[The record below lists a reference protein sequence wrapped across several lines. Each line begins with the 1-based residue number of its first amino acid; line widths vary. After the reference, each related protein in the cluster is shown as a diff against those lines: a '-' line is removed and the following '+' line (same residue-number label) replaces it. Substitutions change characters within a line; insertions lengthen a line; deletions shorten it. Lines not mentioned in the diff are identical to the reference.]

1 MNNKNLF
8 MEVHVIQS
16 IPFSNIN
23 RDDVG
28 MPKTGIYGGTIRARA
43 SSQSYKKNIRERFKK
58 YFPENELGVRT
69 RELTDMFKNKLIE
82 ILQDHDV
89 KTAGDINDKN
99 IDDAVAAILERSEIE
114 KKDKETKD
122 KETKNKE
129 TKNKEKK
136 DKEKKDKETK
146 DKETKKVM
154 IFLSNKEVEELCRT
168 TLLLGLDEKN
178 AKEKANELFGTSDLK
193 NIYKNILKNNLSMDI
208 IMFGRMVASNPD
220 MNVDA
225 CVQVAHTMSTHAV
238 QSDTD
243 YFTAVDD
250 LCTNGAGHIDNADFN
265 SATVY
270 RYASVDV
277 KSIFDEFENVS
288 MAPEDKKEYIAKS
301 VSLFLKEFVFA
312 MPNGKMNSFANHTM
326 PEFVYVTFRTD
337 EQVNM
342 APAFEKAISPSP
354 EGYVDRSVEALKDY
368 ALSVYR
374 DFVSAPT
381 DALCI
386 GRDEPDLGDRV
397 SLLNAINTVHDKVKD
412 YD

>member
-28 MPKTGIYGGTIRARA
+28 IPKTGIYGGTIRARA

-58 YFPENELGVRT
+58 YFPESELGVRT

-82 ILQDHDV
+82 ILQDPDV

-99 IDDAVAAILERSEIE
+99 IKDAVAAILERSEIE
-114 KKDKETKD
+114 KKDKE
-122 KETKNKE
+122 
-129 TKNKEKK
+129 KK
-136 DKEKKDKETK
+136 DKEKK

-154 IFLSNKEVEELCRT
+154 IFLSNKAVEELCRT

-178 AKEKANELFGTSDLK
+178 AKTKANELFGTSDLK
-193 NIYKNILKNNLSMDI
+193 DVYKNILKNNLSMDV

-220 MNVDA
+220 INVDA

-277 KSIFDEFENVS
+277 KGIFDEFKNAS
-288 MAPEDKKEYIAKS
+288 MTPEDKKEYIAKS